1 MAKLRKLMSSGF
13 DQLMR
18 ELVASGDAA
27 LARRKLRELMGL
39 DFTEEE
45 MKAALHEEKDL
56 AMEVLKKLA
65 ANHPLEAL
73 AWLAGSDDPN
83 SFSFLGTMGYILT
96 SHPEINV
103 AEVSAKVPTGRY
115 RELVLGILRAQTA
128 PMAELSRVL
137 TTTQAGTAARYQ
149 AIRSLA
155 AHWPKR
161 QHAGAAQWAMNNLQG
176 DELREFLPE
185 LLYRHALT
193 SPDETLDILR
203 SITDPAILSASL
215 IRAIRGLVQLNGRV
229 TDVVPL
235 IESLQGDQ
243 RAKALAELS
252 GRWVRVDQKGLLEW
266 INQLESPADF
276 DATLPT
282 TLAQLTKE
290 MRDQALDSLMSQI
303 DEPLEAALIK
313 AINPDLIAITDTS
326 TDIVFRLMQLPQ
338 LSSIGSGQK
347 GNQELL
353 WKAVNQLVTDWVV
366 THRGS
371 PQKAAQWIDSLT
383 FRTPADKAAVATQL
397 YRQWKLRD
405 PAAAGNWAARV
416 GVNIR

>member
-1 MAKLRKLMSSGF
+1 
-13 DQLMR
+13 
-18 ELVASGDAA
+18 
-27 LARRKLRELMGL
+27 
-39 DFTEEE
+39 
-45 MKAALHEEKDL
+45 
-56 AMEVLKKLA
+56 
-65 ANHPLEAL
+65 
-73 AWLAGSDDPN
+73 
-83 SFSFLGTMGYILT
+83 
-96 SHPEINV
+96 
-103 AEVSAKVPTGRY
+103 
-115 RELVLGILRAQTA
+115 
-128 PMAELSRVL
+128 
-137 TTTQAGTAARYQ
+137 
-149 AIRSLA
+149 
-155 AHWPKR
+155 
-161 QHAGAAQWAMNNLQG
+161 MNNLQG

-290 MRDQALDSLMSQI
+290 MRHQALDSLMSQI

-383 FRTPADKAAVATQL
+383 FRTSADKAAVATQL